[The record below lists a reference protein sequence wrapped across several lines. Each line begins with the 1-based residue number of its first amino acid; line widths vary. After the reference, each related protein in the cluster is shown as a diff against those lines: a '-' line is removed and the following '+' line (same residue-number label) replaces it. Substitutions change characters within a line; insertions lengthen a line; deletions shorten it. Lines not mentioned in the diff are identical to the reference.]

1 MGVLFIVNIPWT
13 FSVVWSG
20 IKPWLD
26 ARTKMKI
33 RIYARGYETEMLS
46 CIDSDELPPC
56 YGGTGAALET
66 EIAAA
71 ASEERT
77 LPQHSTDTDSSGSEV
92 SGSDDDFFDAPEGG
106 HLHHG
111 APLEGQAGPVGSA
124 NAPAPTRGIGNAF
137 LLNRCWQCTKSWD
150 VRACER
156 ALCRVNAFFLVIGV
170 LLITAGAIVHA
181 QGVWS
186 AELVEWAF
194 WTTAGLIVL
203 GTLVTLLSGM
213 GFWGARNRSDAML
226 SAYLW
231 ALGVTALVQ
240 VVFSALCFA
249 AAVLGCWY
257 SSSCAV

>member
-77 LPQHSTDTDSSGSEV
+77 LPQHSTARLHSSSAPKGRRAGWRRPFQGGEPTACCARPPALTTTPPVSLREESE
-92 SGSDDDFFDAPEGG
+92 
-106 HLHHG
+106 
-111 APLEGQAGPVGSA
+111 
-124 NAPAPTRGIGNAF
+124 TRG
-137 LLNRCWQCTKSWD
+137 K
-150 VRACER
+150 ER
-156 ALCRVNAFFLVIGV
+156 RECL
-170 LLITAGAIVHA
+170 
-181 QGVWS
+181 
-186 AELVEWAF
+186 
-194 WTTAGLIVL
+194 
-203 GTLVTLLSGM
+203 
-213 GFWGARNRSDAML
+213 
-226 SAYLW
+226 
-231 ALGVTALVQ
+231 
-240 VVFSALCFA
+240 
-249 AAVLGCWY
+249 
-257 SSSCAV
+257 